1 MNKLDYGSGRYVIA
15 GIPLRRVPWLLVLCM
30 AALVA
35 LGLSGIQRAD
45 YFNDG
50 PDLFSKQVT
59 WVLLALPA
67 LIAAM
72 CVPYRYWKPVSY
84 VLFGLSLPL
93 LIVVLFM
100 SRRGGARCWIP
111 LGFFDLQPSEIVKL
125 TFIMALAQYLMY
137 RENHRRL
144 LGLLAPFL
152 ITGIPLVLILIE
164 PDLGSAMLFVPVLF
178 AMLFAAGARPRH
190 LICVLLLGM
199 ALCPLFWTKMN
210 AEQKS
215 RIVALFTQVDGG
227 PNPNG
232 DRWHQHQSKL
242 VISLGGVWGSESSGR
257 LLDDDAYRLFAA
269 QTDFVFCMIAER
281 WGLIGGIAT
290 LAIYLILFAQ
300 GLRIAGATRE
310 PFGRLVA
317 VGIVALLATQ
327 TVINTGMTVGL
338 LPVVGITLPL
348 MSYGGSSLL
357 MTAVALGLL
366 INIGMHP
373 GYEMTP
379 DPFRFERA

>member
-1 MNKLDYGSGRYVIA
+1 ML
-15 GIPLRRVPWLLVLCM
+15 
-30 AALVA
+30 ALVA
-35 LGLSGIQRAD
+35 LGLTGIRRAD

-59 WVLLALPA
+59 WVVMAVPV
-67 LIAAM
+67 LIAALFI
-72 CVPYRYWKPVSY
+72 PYRFWKPISY
-84 VLFGLSLPL
+84 LLFGISLPL
-93 LIVVLFM
+93 LILVLFM
-100 SRRGGARCWIP
+100 ARRGGARCWIP
-111 LGFFDLQPSEIVKL
+111 LGFFDLQPSEIVKM
-125 TFIMALAQYLMY
+125 TFILALAQYLMY

-144 LGLLAPFL
+144 SGLIAPFL
-152 ITGIPLVLILIE
+152 ITAIPLVLILIE

-178 AMLFAAGARPRH
+178 AMLFAAGARARD
-190 LICVLLLGM
+190 LVCVLLLGV
-199 ALCPLFWTKMN
+199 ALCPLFWTKMS

-215 RIVALFTQVDGG
+215 RVVALFTQVDGG

-242 VISLGGVWGSESSGR
+242 VISLGGTWGSESTGR
-257 LLDDDAYRLFAA
+257 ILDDDAYRLFAA
-269 QTDFVFCMIAER
+269 QTDFVFCMVAER
-281 WGLIGGIAT
+281 WGLIGGALT
-290 LAIYLILFAQ
+290 LMIYLILFAR
-300 GLRIAGATRE
+300 GLMIAAATRE
-310 PFGRLVA
+310 PFGKLIA

-357 MTAVALGLL
+357 MTAAAMGLL
-366 INIGMHP
+366 MNVGMRP

-379 DPFRFERA
+379 DPFRFE

>member
-1 MNKLDYGSGRYVIA
+1 MIA
-15 GIPLRRVPWLLVLCM
+15 GIPLRRVPWSVVFCVM
-30 AALVA
+30 ALVA
-35 LGLSGIQRAD
+35 LGLSGIRRAD
-45 YFNDG
+45 YFNEG

-59 WVLLALPA
+59 WILFALPA
-67 LIAAM
+67 LIAAISI
-72 CVPYRYWKPVSY
+72 PYRYWKPVGY
-84 VLFGLSLPL
+84 LMFGISLPL
-93 LIVVLFM
+93 LVVVLFM

-125 TFIMALAQYLMY
+125 TFILALAQYLMY

-144 LGLLAPFL
+144 AGLVAPFL
-152 ITGIPLVLILIE
+152 ITAIPIVLILFE

-190 LICVLLLGM
+190 LVSVVLLGV

-215 RIVALFTQVDGG
+215 RVVALFTQVDGG

-242 VISLGGVWGSESSGR
+242 VIALGGAWGSEASGR
-257 LLDDDAYRLFAA
+257 LLDDEAYRLFAA
-269 QTDFVFCMIAER
+269 QTDFVFCMVAER
-281 WGLIGGIAT
+281 WGLVGGALT
-290 LAIYLILFAQ
+290 LLIYLILFAR
-300 GLRIAGATRE
+300 GLMIAGATRE

-327 TVINTGMTVGL
+327 TVINTAMTVGL

-366 INIGMHP
+366 MNVGMRP

-379 DPFRFERA
+379 DPFRFE

>member
-1 MNKLDYGSGRYVIA
+1 M
-15 GIPLRRVPWLLVLCM
+15 VLCIV
-30 AALVA
+30 ALIA
-35 LGLSGIQRAD
+35 LGLSGIRRAD
-45 YFNDG
+45 AFNDG

-59 WVLLALPA
+59 WVLFAIPV
-67 LIAAM
+67 LIATLW
-72 CVPYRYWKPVSY
+72 VPYRHWKMVSY

-100 SRRGGARCWIP
+100 PRRNGARGWIP

-125 TFIMALAQYLMY
+125 TFILALAQYLMY

-144 LGLLAPFL
+144 IGLAVPFA
-152 ITGIPLVLILIE
+152 ITAVPLFLILIE

-190 LICVLLLGM
+190 LICVLLLG
-199 ALCPLFWTKMN
+199 AAFSPLFWTKMS

-215 RIVALFTQVDGG
+215 RVVALFTQVDGG

-242 VISLGGVWGSESSGR
+242 VISLGGVWGSEISGK

-269 QTDFVFCMIAER
+269 QQDFVFCMIAER
-281 WGLIGGIAT
+281 WGLAGGLLT
-290 LAIYLILFAQ
+290 LTIYLALFAR
-300 GLRIAGATRE
+300 GLMIAGATRE

-327 TVINTGMTVGL
+327 TVINTCMTVGL
-338 LPVVGITLPL
+338 LPVVGITLPM
-348 MSYGGSSLL
+348 MSYGGSSLI
-357 MTAVALGLL
+357 MTTVALGLL
-366 INIGMHP
+366 LNVGMRP

-379 DPFRFERA
+379 DPFRFES